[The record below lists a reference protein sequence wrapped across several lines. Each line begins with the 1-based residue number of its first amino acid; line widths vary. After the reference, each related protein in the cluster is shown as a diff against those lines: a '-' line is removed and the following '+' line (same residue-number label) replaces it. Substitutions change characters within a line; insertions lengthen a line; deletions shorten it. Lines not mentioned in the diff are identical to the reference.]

1 MGIAIGV
8 LLALLAIGVVIFPF
22 VRSGRRVG
30 LFQGHGSGEDR
41 VEETALDE
49 IRALQLD
56 WELGRVDDEEYQRR
70 LNDYR
75 VRAALLLRERDMK
88 LQEVDAELEA
98 EILAARAITDD
109 GPASSYGSAGPLA
122 ETPGNHENNGPTS

>member
-1 MGIAIGV
+1 MAIAIGV

-22 VRSGRRVG
+22 IRSGRRVG
-30 LFQGHGSGEDR
+30 LFQGHDSAEDK

-75 VRAALLLRERDMK
+75 VRAALLLRERDMR

-98 EILAARAITDD
+98 EILAARGITDD
-109 GPASSYGSAGPLA
+109 GRAASDDSVEPSG
-122 ETPGNHENNGPTS
+122 ETPRNHENDGPAS